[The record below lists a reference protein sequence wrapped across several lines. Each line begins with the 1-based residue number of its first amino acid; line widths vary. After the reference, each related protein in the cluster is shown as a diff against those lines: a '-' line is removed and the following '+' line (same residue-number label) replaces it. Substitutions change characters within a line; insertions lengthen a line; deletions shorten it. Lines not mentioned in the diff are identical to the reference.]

1 MRTEHRSDGV
11 TTYVYGSDAARTA
24 VNVIEVR
31 QSVERIEAMCRDIL
45 TALNLLTDLLPE
57 QEAHGNERSAE
68 SGSPHL

>member
-11 TTYVYGSDAARTA
+11 TTYVYRPDDRTVA
-24 VNVIEVR
+24 SMCEIR
-31 QSVERIEAMCRDIL
+31 QSVERVEAMCRDIL